1 MCASCRL
8 SGRAS
13 SSSWHGTKLVKTISI
28 LIVEDH
34 PLTRRA
40 IAGLLRAQP
49 DFRVVGEATNGLEA
63 LHLIEQSAPDVIV
76 TDIVM
81 PMVGGLDL
89 LRELA
94 KQTPRPLLI
103 VLSLF
108 DDPRYVQEATDCGAA
123 AYVLKQSA
131 PTFLVTAIR
140 DALAG
145 RFFCTPPISAQALA
159 EIENRFRTQ
168 PWSRQDLLNED
179 ERLVLRLLG
188 TGCEPEEISRR
199 LAHQPIAL
207 PLLCE
212 KIIHKLGLSS
222 QADLRSF
229 AEHWTATQN

>member
-1 MCASCRL
+1 M
-8 SGRAS
+8 
-13 SSSWHGTKLVKTISI
+13 KKTSI

-34 PLTRRA
+34 PLVRRG
-40 IAGLLRAQP
+40 IRGLLQAQP
-49 DFRVVGEATNGLEA
+49 DFRVVGEAANGLEA
-63 LHLIEQSAPDVIV
+63 LHLIEQFTPDVVI

-108 DDPRYVQEATDCGAA
+108 DDPRYVREAAESGAA

-131 PTFLVTAIR
+131 PTYLVTAVR

-145 RFFCTPPISAQALA
+145 RFFCTPAVTGQTLA
-159 EIENRFRTQ
+159 EIEKRFRDQ
-168 PWSRQDLLNED
+168 PWNRQDLLNED

-188 TGCEPEEISRR
+188 SDCAQEEISRR
-199 LAHQPIAL
+199 LAHQPL
-207 PLLCE
+207 PLPTVCQN
-212 KIIHKLGLSS
+212 IVHKLGLPN
-222 QADLRSF
+222 QADLRQY
-229 AEHWTATQN
+229 AEQWTAKQN